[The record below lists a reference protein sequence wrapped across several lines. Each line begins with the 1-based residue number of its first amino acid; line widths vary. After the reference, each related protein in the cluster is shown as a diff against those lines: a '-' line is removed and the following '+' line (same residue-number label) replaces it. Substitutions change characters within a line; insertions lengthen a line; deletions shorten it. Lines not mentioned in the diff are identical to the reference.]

1 LLRMWLAVPNSRPL
15 SPLMA
20 TIYQD
25 QRAGAVRGGFP
36 SRTGKHVFN
45 TYVMTD

>member
-1 LLRMWLAVPNSRPL
+1 
-15 SPLMA
+15 MA

-36 SRTGKHVFN
+36 SRTGRHVFN